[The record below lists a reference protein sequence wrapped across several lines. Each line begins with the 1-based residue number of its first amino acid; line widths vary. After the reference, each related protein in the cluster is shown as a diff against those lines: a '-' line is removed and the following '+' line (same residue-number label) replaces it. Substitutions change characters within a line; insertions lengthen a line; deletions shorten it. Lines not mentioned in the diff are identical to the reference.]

1 MRFLIKLAFWI
12 GVVIYYL
19 PADDSNSRAPTVK
32 PKYERAGEATGVGTS
47 ARIDRCIN
55 DVVGCARQHL
65 PANTLKPSDLEP
77 VWRGIKQT
85 MLR

>member
-1 MRFLIKLAFWI
+1 MRFLIKFAFWI

-19 PADDSNSRAPTVK
+19 PAVDGNSTTPAAQA
-32 PKYERAGEATGVGTS
+32 ERPSKLTKNTGTS
-47 ARIDRCIN
+47 AKIDRCLN

-77 VWRGIKQT
+77 VWRGIK
-85 MLR
+85 